1 MAEVIKRAVVKTVN
15 LRQMFTPAARDLP
28 RGGAVY
34 ISFQEDG
41 DDFKKLF
48 DFYPDEVSFCQSEFI
63 GLTEYEG
70 REVFVKKDTRYLRS
84 QFFFFPLSG

>member
-34 ISFQEDG
+34 
-41 DDFKKLF
+41 
-48 DFYPDEVSFCQSEFI
+48 
-63 GLTEYEG
+63 
-70 REVFVKKDTRYLRS
+70 
-84 QFFFFPLSG
+84 